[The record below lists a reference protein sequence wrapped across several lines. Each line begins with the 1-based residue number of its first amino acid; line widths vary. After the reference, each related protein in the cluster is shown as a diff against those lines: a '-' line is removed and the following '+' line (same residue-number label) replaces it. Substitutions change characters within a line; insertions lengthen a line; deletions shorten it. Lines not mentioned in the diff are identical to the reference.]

1 MNFNH
6 LWVEKYRPKTLADVC
21 MSDETK
27 KLSETWGTEIPHLLL
42 VGNAGGGKT
51 TISRILVEHLLKCDY
66 LYINAS
72 DENGIDTI
80 RMKVTGFV
88 QTKSLDGGIKVVILD
103 EADGLTPEG
112 QKCLRNLMESYA
124 HTARFVL
131 TGNYKHKISIPIQS
145 RCQDINILPPKQDC
159 IKRCIQIL
167 KAENIKV
174 GKEELGN
181 LISLVNR
188 FYPDLRKCIGELQK
202 CCTTGQFVYKA
213 SANNNE
219 LCEKI
224 FKEIQSGKT
233 LELRKY
239 LIENETSFNSDWDQ
253 LLKDL
258 LNHVYDSQLED
269 IKKKAMILI
278 IADFMEKSSR
288 ISDKEINFFSCIL
301 NLEQV

>member
-1 MNFNH
+1 MKYDH
-6 LWVEKYRPKTLADVC
+6 LWVEKYRPKILADVC
-21 MSDETK
+21 MSEETK
-27 KLSETWGTEIPHLLL
+27 KLSEKWGTEIPHLLL
-42 VGNAGGGKT
+42 LGYAGGGKT
-51 TISRILVEHLLKCDY
+51 TIARILVDHILKCDY

-112 QKCLRNLMESYA
+112 QRCLRNLMESYA
-124 HTARFVL
+124 STARFVL
-131 TGNYKHKISIPIQS
+131 TGNYKHKISKPIQS
-145 RCQDINILPPKQDC
+145 RCQDINIIPPKHDC

-167 KAENIKV
+167 KTENIKI

-181 LISLVNR
+181 LVSLVNR

-202 CCTTGQFVYKA
+202 CCVSGQFIYKA
-213 SANNNE
+213 EANNNE

-224 FKEIQSGKT
+224 FKDIKSGKT
-233 LELRKY
+233 LPLRKY

-258 LNHVYDSQLED
+258 LNYVYDTSIED
-269 IKKKAMILI
+269 LKKKAMILI

-288 ISDKEINFFSCIL
+288 ITDKEINFFACIL
-301 NLEQV
+301 ALEQV